1 MFDINFYKKVFKNT
15 SLLRQEKKTYVVK
28 WQCLC
33 KAVSNFSKRKEQMNN
48 QISTQNENSCDFT
61 SPKHFDCENNTNLKN
76 QYAIF
81 DKSCRIVSKLSK
93 EKMWEE
99 AQKTKL
105 NIYVKT
111 LLEAY
116 RTLPNVIKILDQIIE
131 SRASNAMLSGGLFSS
146 TYDEIDK
153 VIELSERKDKLL
165 NLYVICDNMLRM
177 LPEKQRKFA
186 IMKFVKKRSIE
197 SIAEE
202 LGTTKRSV
210 YRSANNIIKLLCIKL
225 LERNWDTKFIEFQIG
240 ENEHWLETI
249 FEKKLKEEEANNKRK
264 NKQ

>member
-1 MFDINFYKKVFKNT
+1 
-15 SLLRQEKKTYVVK
+15 
-28 WQCLC
+28 
-33 KAVSNFSKRKEQMNN
+33 MNN

-81 DKSCRIVSKLSK
+81 DKSCRNVSKLSK

-131 SRASNAMLSGGLFSS
+131 SRASNAMLSSGLFSS

-186 IMKFVKKRSIE
+186 IMKFVKKRNIE

-225 LERNWDTKFIEFQIG
+225 LERNWDTKFIEFQIC